1 MANGKNGEPVIIIK
15 RVKKVEGGHHG
26 GAWKVAYADF
36 VTAMMAFFLLLWL
49 LNATSE
55 AQKQG
60 IADYFDPISISETTS
75 GAGGVMGGQNISQ
88 DGNRNDS
95 GSPAIMSRIESG
107 SQTSDQQ
114 ESDSTMPTSGSAQS
128 PDDSQSQQSNGGSAS
143 SAIATPL
150 PGTANAQSNTQQGS
164 GVTGTGTGQGGNAD
178 PRPVDALGQQTPP
191 PGAPSAQAD
200 ARARVEAQGK
210 AEEKR
215 FAETAQAL
223 RQALQS
229 SPELQA
235 VASQVLVDV
244 TPEGM
249 RIQLVDGRNEAMFQ
263 SGSSR
268 MSDQMVTLLTK
279 IAGIIARLPNQI
291 AIAGHT
297 DAAPYR
303 TTTGY
308 TNWELSADRAN
319 SSRRVL
325 TEAGVRPNR
334 IYQVS
339 GKASSEPL
347 NPDNPL
353 DPANRRITI
362 TLLREVP
369 VLPPEITTSP
379 AAP

>member
-15 RVKKVEGGHHG
+15 RVKKVEGGGHG

-60 IADYFDPISISETTS
+60 IADYFDPVSISETTS

-95 GSPAIMSRIESG
+95 GSPAIMSRIESD

-114 ESDSTMPTSGSAQS
+114 ESDSTMPATSSAQS
-128 PDDSQSQQSNGGSAS
+128 PDGSQSQQSNGGSAS

-150 PGTANAQSNTQQGS
+150 PGTTNAQSNTQQGS
-164 GVTGTGTGQGGNAD
+164 GVTGTGTGQGGSAN

-200 ARARVEAQGK
+200 ARARAEAQGK

-235 VASQVLVDV
+235 VASQVLVDEA
-244 TPEGM
+244 PEGM
-249 RIQLVDGRNEAMFQ
+249 RIQLVDGQNQPMFQ

-291 AIAGHT
+291 SIAGHT

-379 AAP
+379 AVP